1 MRGADNVAL
10 GSIMS
15 SFADK
20 KKVINLWEN
29 RAAEVDLIPT
39 SFYPDPPS
47 GTSHPP
53 PGTRHPAPGTGHPP
67 PGTRGRATAHVR
79 PVVEISL
86 SSTMEIINEKMNAI
100 ISIVCPSGTGISN
113 RSIRVVGAETWEVTL
128 ESIEGNP
135 STVPETSKQRQ
146 QQWTNRHK

>member
-1 MRGADNVAL
+1 MYTCAELTTSHSVQLWVAL
-10 GSIMS
+10 QTKKSHKSMRKQGSWSRFDPHFILPRPS
-15 SFADK
+15 
-20 KKVINLWEN
+20 V
-29 RAAEVDLIPT
+29 RHQPPAA
-39 SFYPDPPS
+39 
-47 GTSHPP
+47 
-53 PGTRHPAPGTGHPP
+53 RHPAPGTGHPP

-146 QQWTNRHK
+146 QPWTNRHK